1 MKIKNITIILCAFLI
16 SFPYTQPIIS
26 QKFKIDNAKNSIQF
40 YELLFDSLDFLQE
53 KLTNGTFTDEDMHVL
68 GVITEFVFKMKEKL
82 NERKMK
88 EKTISWRLRPGR

>member
-1 MKIKNITIILCAFLI
+1 MKLITKFLI
-16 SFPYTQPIIS
+16 VFLIFFPYTQPIIS
-26 QKFKIDNAKNSIQF
+26 QKFRMDNAKNSIQF
-40 YELLFDSLDFLQE
+40 YELLFDSLDFLQQ

-68 GVITEFVFKMKEKL
+68 NVIIEFVYKMKEKL